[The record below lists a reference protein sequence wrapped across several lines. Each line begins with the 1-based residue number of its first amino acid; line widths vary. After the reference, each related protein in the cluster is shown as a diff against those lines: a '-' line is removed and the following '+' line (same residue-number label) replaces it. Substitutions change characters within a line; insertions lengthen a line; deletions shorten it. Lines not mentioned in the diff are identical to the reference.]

1 MAQTIEARA
10 GAVERQL
17 AEGFGQGDAA
27 HLIGRVGELRFF
39 RRFLEEV
46 SAIEDELAA

>member
-1 MAQTIEARA
+1 M
-10 GAVERQL
+10 GAPRYPQ
-17 AEGFGQGDAA
+17 AA
-27 HLIGRVGELRFF
+27 AKVGELKYY